1 MELESIRSGIV
12 ANLAV
17 KNPHTLEV
25 NQVIEGNSY
34 FGVCIFTGVALMY
47 GYSSEDIAE
56 FLSDDLSNVEFM
68 EGKFLSIMDE
78 FYNTK
83 DPGVTAKGFHT
94 KTSLVMNYIK
104 NKHGKTVSLAE
115 IIKEH
120 IK

>member
-1 MELESIRSGIV
+1 MELENIKRGIL

-34 FGVCIFTGVALMY
+34 FGVCIFTGIALMY
-47 GYSSEDIAE
+47 GHSKEDIADFISEDI
-56 FLSDDLSNVEFM
+56 SNIEFM

-83 DPGVTAKGFHT
+83 DPRVTAKGFHT

-104 NKHGKTVSLAE
+104 NRHGKAVSLAE